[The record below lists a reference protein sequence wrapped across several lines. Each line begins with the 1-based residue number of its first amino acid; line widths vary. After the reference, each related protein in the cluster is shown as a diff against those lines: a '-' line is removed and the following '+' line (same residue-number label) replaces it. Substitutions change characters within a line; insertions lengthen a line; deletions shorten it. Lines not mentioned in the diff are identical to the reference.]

1 MICVWKFSVVIR
13 EGKEEE
19 EEEGK
24 EEEEEEMAAFS
35 VMGMA

>member
-13 EGKEEE
+13 EGKEE